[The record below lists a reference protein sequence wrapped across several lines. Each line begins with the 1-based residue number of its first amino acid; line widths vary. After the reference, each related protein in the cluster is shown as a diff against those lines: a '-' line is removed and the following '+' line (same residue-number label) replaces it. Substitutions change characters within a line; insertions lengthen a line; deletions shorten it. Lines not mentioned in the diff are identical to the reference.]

1 MRRPR
6 GRRRAGRRV
15 GERSFRA
22 PIAAALGLLVLGLAT
37 AEASGQIVPFGK
49 NKIRYEDF
57 DWHVL
62 HGENVD
68 VYFYPEEAEV
78 AQVALREA
86 ELAYADLE
94 VKFDYHPTERV
105 PLIIYSSHLHFEQT
119 NVLSGFIPEGVAGF
133 TEYLKGRVALP
144 FNGSYYDFR
153 HVIIH
158 ELVHVFQ
165 LRKMTH
171 ERNLHS
177 RSGSLGLP
185 LWFTEGL
192 AEHWSSQWGSEG
204 NLFVGDFVLSGRLPH
219 IKELHA
225 YNGTFAI
232 YKLGQS
238 VHDFLGR
245 EFGEERMA
253 LFLESLWKYDNL
265 DSAFKAIYGLSLDEL
280 DARWR
285 YDLEQRYY
293 PQVARA
299 TPLDL
304 AAQRVITKSRA
315 NFKPTVVPRPD
326 SLPSR
331 FCYVSPRTGFT
342 NIYCADLAGADR
354 HVETLLETER
364 RPEFES
370 IHGFTSSLDAN
381 LRGELAFVSKF
392 GESDALFVLDLAS
405 RKVRLQRRFP
415 DLVALSSPSWDP
427 SGEALSFVGLSK
439 AGFSDLYIYRI
450 PADSLERLTES
461 HFLEEDP
468 AWSPDGAWIVY
479 ATDSIPG
486 GNRGYK
492 NLVAR
497 ELATGRLRPLTR
509 GPWRDTDPRWSADG
523 RRVVFTSDRSGLA
536 ALYEVDLQGDGRRL
550 IESSGG
556 VLDGEPFRTREPDGT
571 ERDALLFA
579 GYENGQ
585 AAIWRATV
593 PDSGGE
599 AIALAPDTASLGWSW
614 QEVLADSGR
623 AVASAPYRRRFSLD
637 LAAGGTAVGGNTSVE
652 AAQAL
657 FSDFLGDH
665 LILFEF
671 YSVTQ
676 DLDNVIDNLGGE
688 VTYLNLKRRLNW
700 GATAYRVKANYLT
713 NGTLNSPPELY
724 RVDRYGGGGILSY
737 PLSKFRRVEARLN
750 LEHNDTF
757 AIGQSFEG
765 GSVDRSGIIG
775 ITGVSYIKDNTLW
788 LPTGPIDGERYNVS
802 LGGTANLSD
811 AEAESFFAVFDY
823 RRYFRLGLQS
833 AYAVRGQFLYS
844 DGLLPVRFVMGGSGT
859 LRGFPRFEL
868 LGSRYALVNQELRF
882 PLLTGFAFGTP
893 ILGTVRFPGVQGAL
907 FLDVGNA
914 WEEVEQEELGFPGVL
929 GSYGLGLRMSL
940 GGPLVLRLDFARL
953 FEIDD
958 KRDLRVFQEDKNR
971 IDFFIG
977 FNY

>member
-1 MRRPR
+1 
-6 GRRRAGRRV
+6 V
-15 GERSFRA
+15 
-22 PIAAALGLLVLGLAT
+22 GLLLAT
-37 AEASGQIVPFGK
+37 AFLSASLAAPRPTAAQIVPFGK
-49 NKIRYEDF
+49 NKIQYQRF

-62 HGENVD
+62 PGEHVD

-86 ELAYADLE
+86 ERAYADLE
-94 VKFDYHPTERV
+94 VKFNYHPTERI

-119 NVLSGFIPEGVAGF
+119 NVLGGFIPEGVAGF

-144 FNGSYYDFR
+144 FNGSYHDFQ
-153 HVIIH
+153 HVIAH

-171 ERNLHS
+171 ERDLHS
-177 RSGSLGLP
+177 RGGSLGLP
-185 LWFTEGL
+185 QWFTEGL
-192 AEHWSSQWGSEG
+192 AEHWSSEWGPEG

-219 IKELHA
+219 IQELYV

-253 LFLESLWKYDNL
+253 FFLESLWKYKSL
-265 DSAFKAIYGLSLDEL
+265 DSAFKATYGLTLDEL

-293 PQVARA
+293 PLVSSD
-299 TPLDL
+299 TPLEL

-326 SLPSR
+326 GPPSR

-342 NIYCADLAGADR
+342 DIYCADLDGVDGN
-354 HVETLLETER
+354 VETVLETER

-381 LRGELAFVSKF
+381 ARGELAFVSKY
-392 GESDALFVLDLAS
+392 GESDALFVLDLSTKAI
-405 RKVRLQRRFP
+405 RVKRRFP

-427 SGEALSFVGLSK
+427 AGEALAFVGLSK
-439 AGFSDLYIYRI
+439 AGFSDVYVYHIA
-450 PADSLERLTES
+450 ADSLERLTQS
-461 HFLEEDP
+461 RFLEEDP
-468 AWSPDGAWIVY
+468 AWSPDGGWVVY

-486 GNRGYK
+486 GDQGYK
-492 NLVAR
+492 NLVAL
-497 ELATGRLRPLTR
+497 ELATGSTRALTM
-509 GPWRDTDPRWSADG
+509 GPWRDTDPRWSPDG
-523 RRVVFTSDRSGLA
+523 RHLVFTSDRSGLA
-536 ALYEVDLQGDGRRL
+536 ALYEVDLEGNGRRL
-550 IESSGG
+550 LRSSGG
-556 VLDGEPFRTREPDGT
+556 VLDGEPFLTRDPDGT
-571 ERDALLFA
+571 EREALLFA

-585 AAIWRATV
+585 ASIWRLMAPEGGGENFALPPDSSAMNWSWRGV
-593 PDSGGE
+593 LPDSG
-599 AIALAPDTASLGWSW
+599 
-614 QEVLADSGR
+614 QV
-623 AVASAPYRRRFSLD
+623 VATAPYRRRFSLD
-637 LAAGGTAVGGNTSVE
+637 LAQGGTSVGGNTSVE

-665 LILFEF
+665 LILLEL
-671 YSVTQ
+671 YSITQ
-676 DLDNVIDNLGGE
+676 DLDNLFENIGGE
-688 VTYLNLKRRLNW
+688 VTYLNLKQRVNW
-700 GATAYRVKANYLT
+700 GATAYRSKADYLT
-713 NGTLNSPPELY
+713 NGTLNSPPELFQ
-724 RVDRYGGGGILSY
+724 VDRYGAGGILSY
-737 PLSKFRRVEARLN
+737 PLSKFRRVEGRLN
-750 LEHNDTF
+750 VEHNDTF
-757 AIGQSFEG
+757 GIGESFEG
-765 GSVDRSGIIG
+765 GVVDRVGIIG
-775 ITGVSYIKDNTLW
+775 ISGASYIKDNTLW

-802 LGGTANLSD
+802 LGGTVNLS
-811 AEAESFFAVFDY
+811 EAEPESYFAVLDY

-844 DGLLPVRFVMGGSGT
+844 DGLIPVRFVMGGSGT

-868 LGSRYALVNQELRF
+868 RGSRYALVNQELRF
-882 PLLTGFAFGTP
+882 PLLTGLAFGTP
-893 ILGTVRFPGVQGAL
+893 IFGALRFPGVQGAL
-907 FLDVGNA
+907 FLDMGNA

-929 GSYGLGLRMSL
+929 GSFGLGLRMSL
-940 GGPLVLRLDFARL
+940 GGPLVMRLDFSRL

-958 KRDLRVFQEDKNR
+958 KRDLRVFEDKNR